1 MTTNLL
7 TYFSARKKTISQ
19 FSVACT
25 NIRSLCSDGKKADLK
40 LHTIFKADADIHII
54 VDSILD
60 ENGVK
65 KWKKSCKSLLSK
77 IQVNGR
83 FSKDR
88 GVTIFSKKSIGVSIS
103 MIEKFDEKNTV
114 LFRLT
119 TSSGTEIEVC
129 AVYAPSDA
137 DSPKYF

>member
-1 MTTNLL
+1 MNP
-7 TYFSARKKTISQ
+7 FSARKKTIRQ

-25 NIRSLCSDGKKADLK
+25 NIRSLCPDGKKADLK

-54 VDSILD
+54 VDSRLN

-65 KWKKSCKSLLSK
+65 KWKKSCKTLLSK
-77 IQVNGR
+77 IQVNGN

-103 MIEKFDEKNTV
+103 MIEKSKKRT
-114 LFRLT
+114 LF
-119 TSSGTEIEVC
+119 
-129 AVYAPSDA
+129 
-137 DSPKYF
+137 YFI

>member
-1 MTTNLL
+1 M
-7 TYFSARKKTISQ
+7 
-19 FSVACT
+19 CP
-25 NIRSLCSDGKKADLK
+25 DGKKADLK
-40 LHTIFKADADIHII
+40 LHTIFKADADIHIV
-54 VDSILD
+54 VDSRLD

-65 KWKKSCKSLLSK
+65 KWKKSCKTLLSK
-77 IQVNGR
+77 IQVDGN

-103 MIEKFDEKNTV
+103 MIEKIDEKNTV

-129 AVYAPSDA
+129 AVYAPSDV
-137 DSPKYF
+137 DSPILFETAIDSVNSRSCPNR